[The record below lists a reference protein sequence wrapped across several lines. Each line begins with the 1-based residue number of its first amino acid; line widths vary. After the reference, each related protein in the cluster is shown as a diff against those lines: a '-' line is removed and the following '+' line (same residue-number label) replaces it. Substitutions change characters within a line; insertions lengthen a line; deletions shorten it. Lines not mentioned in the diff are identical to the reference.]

1 MTIYKGYIL
10 TREHLSSDN
19 KHHLRYSGISDQGP
33 FEIIITHNRPLFFIY
48 RDTTLPPKI
57 FHCERRPVAL
67 TAFNGQPVD
76 ALYFKTP
83 QLLYN
88 ARQYYEARG
97 LQTFEADIHPQER
110 YLMERFIHGAIE
122 FEGPGHIR
130 HGVVQFIN
138 PKMRKAEYTPFFSVL
153 SLDIETGQ
161 NGALYSVACH
171 FNGRRSDE
179 KAFLP
184 PTCTDTGI
192 VLMLDD
198 NAPTVAGRQVHQNGA
213 KNKVIGGLLPGHRFE
228 VLPDGGH
235 LYRMP
240 RERDLLNAFLTVME
254 ALDPDII
261 IGWHVIGFD
270 LIFLEKKYN
279 QYQIPFLIGRD
290 HGVPR
295 ITAVRKGVFR
305 ADMCGRIVIDGPP
318 ALRAAFYSFDNF
330 RLETVAFAL
339 LGAGKDIGEENDK
352 VAEIERRFR
361 ADKKSLA
368 RYNLLDCILVT
379 DIFKKTGLID
389 LVFKRATIS
398 GLPMDRVGMSVAAF
412 EYFMLPHS
420 HRKGFV
426 APNVKDVVNTGH
438 AQGGWVF
445 TKEPGF
451 YEHVVVLDFKSL
463 YPSIIRTFKIDPL
476 SRLRA
481 DIDPLNTP
489 VDIAFS
495 RSVHV
500 LPGYI
505 KILMDKR
512 DQAKTGNDSH
522 LSQAIKI
529 LMNSFY
535 GVMGTA
541 GCRFYHPDLPA
552 AITGTGQWVLKT
564 TREYLEKNGYDVI
577 YGDTDSVFVCLKPSQ
592 LSDCDGASKKLVSQI
607 NDFMTRTIQERF
619 GLASRLEIEYEKHFT
634 RFFLPAIR
642 GGGAGAKKRY
652 AGMIIDKGKE
662 ALVLTGLE
670 FVRSDWTRFA
680 KNFQYELFQR
690 IFHDREVVAW
700 TQKMVFDLRHHVYD
714 NDLVYKKRL
723 TKPVREYIKGIPPHV
738 KAALLLGTKGANAKE
753 CRYVMT
759 LRGPIPVE
767 LPHADLDYNHYIE
780 KQLKPIFDAVMM
792 FFDLSFN
799 EIVGGRQLRLF

>member
-1 MTIYKGYIL
+1 MAIYRGYIL
-10 TREHLSSDN
+10 TREHLSSGN

-57 FHCERRPVAL
+57 FHCERRPVTLA
-67 TAFNGQPVD
+67 AFNGQPVD

-88 ARQYYEARG
+88 ARQYYETRG
-97 LQTFEADIHPQER
+97 IQTFEADIHPQER

-122 FEGPGHIR
+122 FEGPGYDR

-138 PKMRKAEYTPFFSVL
+138 PKMRKAEYAPVFSVL

-171 FNGRRSDE
+171 FNGPISDE

-184 PTCTDTGI
+184 PTCTDTDI

-198 NAPTVAGRQVHQNGA
+198 NAPTVVGRQVHHGGP
-213 KNKVIGGLLPGHRFE
+213 KNKVVDGLLPGYRFE

-240 RERDLLNAFLTVME
+240 RERDLLNAFLTVMGV
-254 ALDPDII
+254 LDPDII

-279 QYQIPFLIGRD
+279 QYQVPFLIGRD
-290 HGVPR
+290 HGAPR
-295 ITAVRKGVFR
+295 ITEVRKGVFR

-339 LGAGKDIGEENDK
+339 LGAGKDIGEKNDK

-361 ADKKSLA
+361 EDKKSLA

-412 EYFMLPHS
+412 DYFMLPHS

-451 YEHVVVLDFKSL
+451 YEHVAVLDFKSL

-512 DQAKTGNDSH
+512 EQAKADNDSH

-564 TREYLEKNGYDVI
+564 TRDYLEQNGYDVI
-577 YGDTDSVFVCLKPSQ
+577 YGDTDSVFVCLKQTQ

-607 NDFMTRTIQERF
+607 NGFMTRTIQDRF
-619 GLASRLEIEYEKHFT
+619 GLASRLEIEYEKHFI

-652 AGMIIDKGKE
+652 AGMITKKGKE

-723 TKPVREYIKGIPPHV
+723 TKPVREYIKGVPPHV

-792 FFDLSFN
+792 FFGQSFN